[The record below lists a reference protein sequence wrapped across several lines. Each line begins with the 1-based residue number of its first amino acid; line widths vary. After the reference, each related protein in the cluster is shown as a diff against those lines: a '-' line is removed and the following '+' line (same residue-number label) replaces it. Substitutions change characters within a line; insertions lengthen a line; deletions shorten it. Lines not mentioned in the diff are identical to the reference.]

1 MIAKSE
7 DGFVVLCTAPDA
19 EVGASLARGLVEA
32 KLAACVN
39 IIPGLRSFYVWKG
52 ELQDDTEVQLLIKT
66 RETHLDALAQYLEAH
81 HPYDV
86 PELLALPIA
95 AGGSSYLSWLGEQTA

>member
-1 MIAKSE
+1 MITSE
-7 DGFVVLCTAPDA
+7 NLYVVLCTAPDA
-19 EVGASLARGLVEA
+19 ETGARLAKGLVEA

-39 IIPGLRSFYVWKG
+39 VIPGLRSFYVWQD
-52 ELQDDTEVQLLIKT
+52 ELQDDAEVQLLIKT
-66 RETHLDALAQYLEAH
+66 RKERLEALENHLDEH

-95 AGGSSYLSWLGEQTA
+95 QGGGSYVRWLREQTA